1 MLLRVALPEY
11 IPVPS
16 DRQVIN
22 SVIAQNYVFFPF
34 SGKAIARKMLS
45 QKGRKK
51 KSICYSVLFQEY
63 IFTFATPEITGNQV
77 KS

>member
-1 MLLRVALPEY
+1 MLLRVALLKY
-11 IPVPS
+11 ISVAS
-16 DRQVIN
+16 DRQVVN

-34 SGKAIARKMLS
+34 SGKVIAEKCFLK
-45 QKGRKK
+45 KGEKK